1 LRFEKS
7 RKKTFFRN
15 VSNTLL
21 KNSVPYY
28 IALLGLSLLVCNT
41 SCISYKDL
49 LILNKEKKYPTNSL
63 YEIENAPPNIIQPDD
78 RLLIKVATYDEEQ
91 AQPFMQQSFV
101 RMGGRGGVGG
111 RGGNQFGGGRGGQ
124 GGLLNNP
131 NFLGYLV
138 DPEGDIEFPVIGTIK
153 VAGLTINQA
162 KDKLYTILDE
172 YLVNYSVDLLFTNRR
187 IVVSGE
193 VRNPGIVQLDRNRIT
208 IIEALE
214 KAGGLTTFSERSEV
228 YMVRELKNERIF
240 TKLDLQD
247 RNIVDSEFYYV
258 YPNDVIFVKPAKS
271 KTFTEQTSFFR
282 ALGIVSSAI
291 SLVSVILVLTNR

>member
-1 LRFEKS
+1 M
-7 RKKTFFRN
+7 
-15 VSNTLL
+15 
-21 KNSVPYY
+21 
-28 IALLGLSLLVCNT
+28 
-41 SCISYKDL
+41 
-49 LILNKEKKYPTNSL
+49 NKEKKYPTNNL

-101 RMGGRGGVGG
+101 RMGGRGIGG

-124 GGLLNNP
+124 GGLINNP

-138 DPEGDIEFPVIGTIK
+138 DPEGEIEFPVIGTIK

-172 YLVNYSVDLLFTNRR
+172 YLVNYSVDMLFTNRR

-193 VRNPGIVQLDRNRIT
+193 VRNPGIVELDRNRIT